1 MILCTPYHLW
11 RVYSVFVRNYPGE
24 WRYSG
29 TTHFI
34 FWGNSIGFWHQQID
48 SFRAIAGE
56 KKSRATEGDLWPTT
70 LDLSLIL
77 CPVLSL
83 RIGHAK
89 APERCTWFS
98 YNFPVALIVFSQL
111 RYPCCNV
118 LVFPVIEPPPHRS
131 FSSTPSLVSD
141 FVQGI
146 QETPETHNMWPIKPW
161 FPPKSLLNQ
170 PVNSILV
177 AGTPAVHVAP
187 TIIWDAAPLSVP
199 QPGLLFQVRS
209 ALALQPHWRKKTGIS
224 VYMCLYTCIH
234 IYIYIYT

>member
-1 MILCTPYHLW
+1 MPKQ
-11 RVYSVFVRNYPGE
+11 S
-24 WRYSG
+24 
-29 TTHFI
+29 
-34 FWGNSIGFWHQQID
+34 
-48 SFRAIAGE
+48 
-56 KKSRATEGDLWPTT
+56 
-70 LDLSLIL
+70 
-77 CPVLSL
+77 
-83 RIGHAK
+83 
-89 APERCTWFS
+89 PERCTWLS

-118 LVFPVIEPPPHRS
+118 LVFPVIDPPPHRS

-209 ALALQPHWRKKTGIS
+209 ALALQPHWRKKLES
-224 VYMCLYTCIH
+224 VYIGVYIH
-234 IYIYIYT
+234 VYIYIYTYVKIEIWWDMYSTYLNLSKKKHWG